1 MSYRGQSSSPVVGR
15 QAAAA
20 QDASDGE
27 ISTQRS
33 VREIR
38 EMLENSAFADSDNGR
53 RMALGA
59 ARTALEAILRE
70 ASPGPLDRGSGGRT
84 VGGREDY
91 GESTVRGR
99 QEVRKVS
106 ELREAIRGAV
116 NILSGI
122 DG

>member
-1 MSYRGQSSSPVVGR
+1 MVRR
-15 QAAAA
+15 QAAGAH
-20 QDASDGE
+20 DTSDGE
-27 ISTQRS
+27 IGTHRS

-38 EMLENSAFADSDNGR
+38 ELLETSAFADSDNGR

-70 ASPGPLDRGSGGRT
+70 ASPGPLDRGPGRGTVRAREGCGESAGRGGR
-84 VGGREDY
+84 
-91 GESTVRGR
+91 
-99 QEVRKVS
+99 EVRKVS